1 MIQTKPMAKNPGT
14 SVKAPR
20 SIFIP
25 MVITRMYRNKLPILE
40 APAPSSSRALV
51 NESAKPP
58 SVATTMIQKK
68 EESSIGLTLEHFQK
82 PKGQPNLQLDVRL
95 QLLQKQWQQSS

>member
-1 MIQTKPMAKNPGT
+1 MMIQTKPMAKNPGT

-68 EESSIGLTLEHFQK
+68 EELKLNRLNIGAFSETQGPTES
-82 PKGQPNLQLDVRL
+82 PTR
-95 QLLQKQWQQSS
+95 